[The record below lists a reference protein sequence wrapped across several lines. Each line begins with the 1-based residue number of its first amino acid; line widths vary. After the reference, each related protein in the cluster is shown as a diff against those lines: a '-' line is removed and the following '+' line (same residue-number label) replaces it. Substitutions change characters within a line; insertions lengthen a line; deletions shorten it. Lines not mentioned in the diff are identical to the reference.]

1 MKLKIIIRIIIYSLL
16 ILILIYK
23 LKDFFFTN
31 SEYSKVNPN
40 LLKTKMIRIIN
51 NERESNNISSVEYD
65 SITAVS
71 AQFHADEMKKYNYFS
86 HYSINGIPPY
96 IRYSL
101 KSNGAFAIGEN
112 IALGA
117 NYKILKIG
125 FIELKGKID
134 IKNIIRK
141 LNYDMYSEKP
151 PNDGHRKT
159 ILNKHY
165 NRIGIG
171 IAYNDTLLFYVE
183 TFTGKYIELLND
195 IPQNI
200 KAGNSINIYAQILYD
215 SLELEHIKVYY
226 DNIPDSLPLGNDFFI
241 DPRNSY
247 GYPDSVI
254 YYLTA
259 QLQINGNPNFYNT
272 IQIYDDQFYGNIYTF
287 NRGVYTI
294 VPILS
299 DGRDLFEGANIS
311 ILAE

>member
-16 ILILIYK
+16 IFILIYK

-40 LLKTKMIRIIN
+40 SLKINMIKIIN
-51 NERESNNISSVEYD
+51 DERESNNIPSVEYD
-65 SITAVS
+65 SITSVS
-71 AQFHADEMKKYNYFS
+71 AQYHADEMKNHNYFS

-117 NYKILKIG
+117 NYKLLKIG

-134 IKNIIRK
+134 IKNIIKK

-151 PNDGHRKT
+151 PNNGHRKT

-165 NRIGIG
+165 NHIGIG

-183 TFTGKYIELLND
+183 TFTGKYIKLLND
-195 IPQNI
+195 IPHKI
-200 KAGNSINIYAQILYD
+200 KAGNSINVYAQILYD
-215 SLELEHIKVYY
+215 SLKLDHIKVYY
-226 DNIPDSLPLGNDFFI
+226 DKIPDSLPLGNNFFI
-241 DPRNSY
+241 DQRNCYS
-247 GYPDSVI
+247 YPDSII

-259 QLQINGNPNFYNT
+259 QLKININTNFYNT
-272 IQIYDDQFYGNIYTF
+272 IQIYDNQFYGNIYTF
-287 NRGVYTI
+287 YKGFYTI

-299 DGRDLFEGANIS
+299 DGIDLFEGANIS

>member
-1 MKLKIIIRIIIYSLL
+1 
-16 ILILIYK
+16 
-23 LKDFFFTN
+23 
-31 SEYSKVNPN
+31 
-40 LLKTKMIRIIN
+40 
-51 NERESNNISSVEYD
+51 
-65 SITAVS
+65 
-71 AQFHADEMKKYNYFS
+71 
-86 HYSINGIPPY
+86 
-96 IRYSL
+96 
-101 KSNGAFAIGEN
+101 
-112 IALGA
+112 
-117 NYKILKIG
+117 
-125 FIELKGKID
+125 
-134 IKNIIRK
+134 
-141 LNYDMYSEKP
+141 
-151 PNDGHRKT
+151 
-159 ILNKHY
+159 
-165 NRIGIG
+165 
-171 IAYNDTLLFYVE
+171 VE

-287 NRGVYTI
+287 NKGVYTI